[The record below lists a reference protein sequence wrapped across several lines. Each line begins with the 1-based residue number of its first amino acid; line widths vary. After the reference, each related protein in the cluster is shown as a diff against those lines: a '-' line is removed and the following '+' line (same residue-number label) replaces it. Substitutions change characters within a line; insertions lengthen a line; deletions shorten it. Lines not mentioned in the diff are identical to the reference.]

1 MDRRDFLR
9 SAALSA
15 GAFAVV
21 RDTTMFRRTA
31 LSATRPHV
39 PGPLYIP
46 PTVSPD
52 GLVLTARA
60 STGEIAPGVRSPILT
75 LGDGPIAPT
84 IRARAGERA
93 RITLRNALDEPTIL
107 HWHGLR
113 PPEKDDGHPRLAIA
127 PGAEYAYDFTLDEP
141 AGTYWYHP
149 HPHMRT
155 AAQVHLGMAGFFV
168 ITDRDEQALGLPDGD
183 HELCLALQDKRPDA
197 NGHIAYN
204 VTMGHDMMEGLL
216 GSAAYVNGVR
226 QPSVEVDAAPYRVRV
241 LGAGSARIFRL
252 ALSNAQPLTLLG
264 TDGGLLDA
272 PVSLPHLDL
281 STGERADLLLD
292 FSALAVGTRVMLVSL
307 PFDAPYR
314 GMGGGMGMGRGRMGG
329 MGGAGVIP
337 NGGAMELLEFVV
349 TRAAR
354 SRARGRATSP
364 ERLVPLPPVDA
375 RRFDTTRTFRFRSA
389 MMQHT
394 INDTMFDMERIDVRV
409 PFGATERWTFV
420 NDGPFPHPVHMHAV
434 RFRVLGRAGGRNQL
448 FPWERGWKDTVL
460 VYPGE
465 SVSVVATFDRH
476 RGRFLMHCHNLE
488 HEDHGMMLNF
498 AVV

>member
-1 MDRRDFLR
+1 MGSCSRR
-9 SAALSA
+9 
-15 GAFAVV
+15 
-21 RDTTMFRRTA
+21 
-31 LSATRPHV
+31 
-39 PGPLYIP
+39 
-46 PTVSPD
+46 
-52 GLVLTARA
+52 ARA
-60 STGEIAPGVRSPILT
+60 RRRSHLAIAPI
-75 LGDGPIAPT
+75 
-84 IRARAGERA
+84 IRARTGERA

-127 PGAEYAYDFTLDEP
+127 PGGEYAYDFTLDEP

-168 ITDRDEQALGLPDGD
+168 ITDRDEQALSLPDGD

-226 QPSVEVDAAPYRVRV
+226 QPSIEVDAATYRVRV

-252 ALSNAQPLTLLG
+252 ALSNAQPLTLIG
-264 TDGGLLDA
+264 TDGGLLAA
-272 PVSLPHLDL
+272 PVALPHLDL

-292 FSALAVGTRVMLVSL
+292 FSSLAIGTRVMLVSL

-314 GMGGGMGMGRGRMGG
+314 GMGGGMRMGMGMGSGG
-329 MGGAGVIP
+329 MGGAGVVP
-337 NGGAMELLEFVV
+337 NGGAMEVLEFVV

-354 SRARGRATSP
+354 SRASGRAISP
-364 ERLVPLPPVDA
+364 ERLVALPPVDE
-375 RRFDTTRTFRFRSA
+375 RRVDATRTFRFRSA

-394 INDTMFDMERIDVRV
+394 INDTVRRHRAVDVR
-409 PFGATERWTFV
+409 
-420 NDGPFPHPVHMHAV
+420 
-434 RFRVLGRAGGRNQL
+434 Q
-448 FPWERGWKDTVL
+448 
-460 VYPGE
+460 
-465 SVSVVATFDRH
+465 
-476 RGRFLMHCHNLE
+476 
-488 HEDHGMMLNF
+488 
-498 AVV
+498 